1 MSGPQTFNEKVT
13 RPLLVILATVGGLF
27 LVGTQLMGIDSNPVS
42 DEAVVETSAPAATTN
57 PVPGPSADASV
68 DPNLDVN
75 GRLPVIVLNGTE
87 TAGLAKSMSDD
98 LHDADWVIEETGN
111 WTGEPLLETTIFYP
125 ADGLSSAEELATQT
139 GGTLVEAAPEMSQ
152 TALTLV
158 IIQ

>member
-1 MSGPQTFNEKVT
+1 MSGPQTFHQKVT
-13 RPLLVILATVGGLF
+13 IPLAVILATVGGLF
-27 LVGTQLMGIDSNPVS
+27 LIGSRLMNID
-42 DEAVVETSAPAATTN
+42 TN
-57 PVPGPSADASV
+57 PVADEPAVEVSAAAEPSMPVVAPSRDASV

-111 WTGEPLLETTIFYP
+111 WTGQPLLETTIFYP
-125 ADGLSSAEELATQT
+125 ADGFSSAEELATQT
-139 GGTLVEAAPEMSQ
+139 GGTPVEATPDMSQ

>member
-57 PVPGPSADASV
+57 PVPAPSADASV

-98 LHDADWVIEETGN
+98 LHDADWVIDETGN

-139 GGTLVEAAPEMSQ
+139 GGTLVEATPEMSQ

>member
-1 MSGPQTFNEKVT
+1 MSGPQTFHRRVT
-13 RPLLVILATVGGLF
+13 IPLVVILATVGGLF
-27 LVGTQLMGIDSNPVS
+27 LVGTQLMGINSTPVA

-57 PVPGPSADASV
+57 PVPAPSGDVSA

-111 WTGEPLLETTIFYP
+111 WEGQPLLETTIFYP
-125 ADGLSSAEELATQT
+125 ADGFSSAEELATQT
-139 GGTLVEAAPEMSQ
+139 GGTPVEATPDMSQ

>member
-1 MSGPQTFNEKVT
+1 MSGQQTFNQKVT
-13 RPLLVILATVGGLF
+13 IPLVVILATVSGLF
-27 LVGTQLMGIDSNPVS
+27 FVGTQLMNLNSTPVA
-42 DEAVVETSAPAATTN
+42 EEPVVEVSTSGEPTSPAVT
-57 PVPGPSADASV
+57 PSGDAST
-68 DPNLDVN
+68 DPNLDAN

-87 TAGLAKSMSDD
+87 ISGLAKSMSDD
-98 LHDADWVIEETGN
+98 LHDADWVVDETGN

-139 GGTLVEAAPEMSQ
+139 GGTLVEATPELSQ

>member
-1 MSGPQTFNEKVT
+1 MSGPQTFHQKVT
-13 RPLLVILATVGGLF
+13 IPLVVILATVGGLF
-27 LVGTQLMGIDSNPVS
+27 LIGTQLMNLSSNAAEEPAVKVS
-42 DEAVVETSAPAATTN
+42 ASAEPIN
-57 PVPGPSADASV
+57 PVPAPSVDASV

-75 GRLPVIVLNGTE
+75 GRLPVIVLNGTD
-87 TAGLAKSMSDD
+87 TAGLAKSTSDD

-139 GGTLVEAAPEMSQ
+139 GGSLVEATADMSQ

>member
-1 MSGPQTFNEKVT
+1 MSGPQTFHQKVT
-13 RPLLVILATVGGLF
+13 IPLVVILATVGGLF
-27 LVGTQLMGIDSNPVS
+27 LIGTQLMNLRSNTAAEEPAVKVS
-42 DEAVVETSAPAATTN
+42 ASAEPIN
-57 PVPGPSADASV
+57 PVPAPSGDASV

-75 GRLPVIVLNGTE
+75 GRLPVIVLNGTD
-87 TAGLAKSMSDD
+87 TAGLAKSTSDD

-139 GGTLVEAAPEMSQ
+139 VGSLVEATPDMSQ

>member
-1 MSGPQTFNEKVT
+1 MSGPQTFHQKVT
-13 RPLLVILATVGGLF
+13 IPLVVILATVGGLF
-27 LVGTQLMGIDSNPVS
+27 LVGTQLMNIDSDPVA
-42 DEAVVETSAPAATTN
+42 DAPAVEVSVSAEPVN
-57 PVPGPSADASV
+57 PVPAPSVDASI

-75 GRLPVIVLNGTE
+75 GRLPVIVLNGTD

-139 GGTLVEAAPEMSQ
+139 GGTLVEATPEMSQ

>member
-1 MSGPQTFNEKVT
+1 MSGPQTFHQKVT
-13 RPLLVILATVGGLF
+13 IPLVVILATVGGLF
-27 LVGTQLMGIDSNPVS
+27 LVGTQLMGLNSTPVAEEPVA
-42 DEAVVETSAPAATTN
+42 EASVSAAPIN
-57 PVPGPSADASV
+57 PVPAPSTDASV

-98 LHDADWVIEETGN
+98 LHDADWVIDETGN

-125 ADGLSSAEELATQT
+125 TDGLSSAEELATQT
-139 GGTLVEAAPEMSQ
+139 GGTLVEATPEMSQ

>member
-1 MSGPQTFNEKVT
+1 MSGPQTFHQKVT
-13 RPLLVILATVGGLF
+13 IPLVVILTTVGGLF
-27 LVGTQLMGIDSNPVS
+27 LVGTRLMNLNSTPVA
-42 DEAVVETSAPAATTN
+42 DEPVTQVSVSAEPIN
-57 PVPGPSADASV
+57 PVPAPSGDASV

-98 LHDADWVIEETGN
+98 LHDADWVIDETGN
-111 WTGEPLLETTIFYP
+111 WAGEPLLETTIFYP

-139 GGTLVEAAPEMSQ
+139 GGTLVETTPDMSQ

>member
-1 MSGPQTFNEKVT
+1 MSGPQTFHQKVT
-13 RPLLVILATVGGLF
+13 IPLAVILATVGGLF
-27 LVGTQLMGIDSNPVS
+27 LIGSQLMGIDSNPVA
-42 DEAVVETSAPAATTN
+42 DEPAVEVSAAAEPSM
-57 PVPGPSADASV
+57 PVVAPSSDASV

-111 WTGEPLLETTIFYP
+111 WTGQPLLETTIFYP
-125 ADGLSSAEELATQT
+125 ADGFSSAEELAIQT
-139 GGTLVEAAPEMSQ
+139 GGTPVEATPDMSQ